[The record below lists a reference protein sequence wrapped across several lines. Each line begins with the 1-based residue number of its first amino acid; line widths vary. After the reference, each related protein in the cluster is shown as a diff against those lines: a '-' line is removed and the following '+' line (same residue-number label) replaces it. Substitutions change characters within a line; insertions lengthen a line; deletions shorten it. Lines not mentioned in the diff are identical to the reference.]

1 MKSELFNQISFHDSE
16 IKGYKKD
23 DNNII
28 LLIKDGWLPNTY
40 FKVKLKNVKVE
51 VMNNNKELISYTL
64 ERFNNIFKNGV
75 GHRITHGMIDNYDND
90 KYYLKLFIYWPDN
103 IILKNQNII
112 DEYVFDGFNVSLC
125 NDYNDT
131 GYLYIKFIMDDID
144 IVNF

>member
-16 IKGYKKD
+16 IKDYKKD

-75 GHRITHGMIDNYDND
+75 GHRITHGIIDNYDND

-103 IILKNQNII
+103 TILKNQNIM
-112 DEYVFDGFNVSLC
+112 DKYEFDGFNVSLC

-144 IVNF
+144 VVNF